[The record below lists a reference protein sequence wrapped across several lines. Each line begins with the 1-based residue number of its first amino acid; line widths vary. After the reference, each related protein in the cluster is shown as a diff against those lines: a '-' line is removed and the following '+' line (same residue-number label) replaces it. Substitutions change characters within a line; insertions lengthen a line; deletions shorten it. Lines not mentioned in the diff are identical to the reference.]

1 MKERCLNPRHDHFHL
16 YGGRGIKICDRWLE
30 SFVVFL
36 DDMGPKPTPVTR
48 STGRRKRKLRAGEF
62 RWATMREQ
70 ASEQASALEIDT
82 AYNSSEFHFRWG

>member
-1 MKERCLNPRHDHFHL
+1 MKMKERCLNPRHDHFHL

-36 DDMGPKPTPVTR
+36 DDMGPKPTPGHTIDRVD
-48 STGRRKRKLRAGEF
+48 GNGNYEPGNC

-70 ASEQASALEIDT
+70 RA
-82 AYNSSEFHFRWG
+82 NRRPR